1 MRPYLARIIGGILLL
16 AFFVALPFNLTIVPI
31 AEVEA
36 RTQSEV
42 FDEVAYVDNIWQG
55 MILPTAEEKAVDLAA
70 VISAFEVDAQGRANK
85 EQLTEV
91 AEDYG
96 SITTGEAHV
105 YLVRG
110 QGTVTAIDLETRTG
124 TMTVDLDGYDG
135 PILVKLF
142 LGTRIPSDETSL
154 RDAVGIEFGDFR
166 EQTEYGKVGNEINRR
181 VANEVLAPLD
191 KEALVGK
198 TIQFLGSFGIR
209 TFNLITIN
217 AAELRIVPLQVTVV
231 E

>member
-1 MRPYLARIIGGILLL
+1 MRPYLSRIIGGILVL
-16 AFFVALPFNLTIVPI
+16 AFLVALPFNLTIVPI
-31 AEVEA
+31 EEVEA
-36 RTQSEV
+36 RTQSEI

-55 MILPTAEEKAVDLAA
+55 MILPTAEEKSVDLAA
-70 VISAFEVDAQGRANK
+70 VLSAIEVDAQGQANK

-110 QGTVTAIDLETRTG
+110 QGTVTAIDMETRTG

-135 PILVKLF
+135 PIVVKLF
-142 LGTRIPSDETSL
+142 LGTRIPSDETSM
-154 RDAVGIEFGDFR
+154 RDAVGIQFGDFR
-166 EQTEYGKVGNEINRR
+166 EQTEYGKVGSEINKR
-181 VANEVLAPLD
+181 VTSEVLAPLD
-191 KEALVGK
+191 KETLVGK
-198 TIQFLGSFGIR
+198 TIQFMGSFGIR
-209 TFNLITIN
+209 TFNLININ
-217 AAELRIVPLQVTVV
+217 LAELRIVPLQVTVV